1 MKKEEA
7 PVATKWLSTL
17 EGEEDLGR
25 EGAEGIG
32 VVCKVQPKRE
42 FGLPWREAGPP
53 NHHDDKVDSDQ
64 QVVDAELSLCEAR
77 PSQGGGRGYRSCT

>member
-7 PVATKWLSTL
+7 PVATKGLSTL

-32 VVCKVQPKRE
+32 VVRDPV
-42 FGLPWREAGPP
+42 
-53 NHHDDKVDSDQ
+53 
-64 QVVDAELSLCEAR
+64 
-77 PSQGGGRGYRSCT
+77 

>member
-25 EGAEGIG
+25 ERAEGIG
-32 VVCKVQPKRE
+32 VVRDPV
-42 FGLPWREAGPP
+42 
-53 NHHDDKVDSDQ
+53 
-64 QVVDAELSLCEAR
+64 
-77 PSQGGGRGYRSCT
+77 